1 MDLLFP
7 IKWVIELIL
16 VSFHT
21 FFTFFGIAA
30 ESGLSWVL
38 AIVGLVLVVRSAL
51 IPLFVKQIK
60 SQRNMML
67 VQPELQKLQK
77 QNTTANPERSL
88 PKSRWIFTS
97 EPVLTP
103 SAHASQSWS
112 KSLSSQA
119 FSLF

>member
-1 MDLLFP
+1 MDFLFP

-77 QNTTANPERSL
+77 QRNLLLLQNHLFQL
-88 PKSRWIFTS
+88 PLLIYHN
-97 EPVLTP
+97 LMLILLL
-103 SAHASQSWS
+103 H
-112 KSLSSQA
+112 
-119 FSLF
+119 